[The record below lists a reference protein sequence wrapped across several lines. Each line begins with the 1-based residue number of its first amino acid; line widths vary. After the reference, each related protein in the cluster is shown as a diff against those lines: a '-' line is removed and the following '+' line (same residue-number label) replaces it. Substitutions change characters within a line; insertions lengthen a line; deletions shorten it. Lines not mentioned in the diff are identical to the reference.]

1 MANISTILD
10 PEVRTRAL
18 VGIGYFDDTKKQG
31 RQTDYPRLLAWF
43 VKFAGMNL
51 ANLSPAELQLLR
63 EKIRALQEER
73 FGFTENDA
81 STGQHLSRTHA
92 TVAQYMEQ
100 LTKTGR
106 IESEEFKVRHSI
118 LLPRFSPPPT
128 TPFKHNL
135 YSGEHVEPFNGKGL
149 LYLFFEAL
157 KGAGDRLR
165 QCPHC
170 SARFVQAIRKQRFC
184 GRACQQVASMRALR
198 KLNKAPRAATAPA
211 VLKHK
216 ITPTRDSKTRRR
228 ASNGKKRR
236 ERPRHPATKRP

>member
-10 PEVRTRAL
+10 PKVRTRAL
-18 VGIGYFDDTKKQG
+18 AKIGYFDDTKKRG

-63 EKIRALQEER
+63 EEIRALQEER
-73 FGFTENDA
+73 FDFTENDA
-81 STGQHLSRTHA
+81 STAQHVSRAHA
-92 TVAQYMEQ
+92 TVSQYLEQ

-106 IESEEFKVRHSI
+106 IESEEFKLRTSI
-118 LLPRFSPPPT
+118 LLPRFSPRPT
-128 TPFKHNL
+128 SPFKHNL
-135 YSGEHVEPFNGKGL
+135 YIGEHVEPFDGKGL

-165 QCPHC
+165 ICPHC
-170 SARFVQAIRKQRFC
+170 SARCVQTIRKQRFC

-198 KLNKAPRAATAPA
+198 DKRMKEREAGKLKKTPRAATAPA

-216 ITPTRDSKTRRR
+216 ITPTRDPKTRRR
-228 ASNGKKRR
+228 ASDGKKRR
-236 ERPRHPATKRP
+236 